1 MILLPL
7 LLCLTN
13 PVLIPHDNNRN
24 HSCLFSIRNYLND
37 WGTIGMQNKTDGK
50 KQIRSSRQRETIRD
64 FLTGRKDHPTA
75 EVIFSGVRDSLPHIS
90 LGTVYRNL
98 LLMRDLKEIRTVC
111 VGDGLIHFDPNPGEH
126 VHFVCRECGRVMD
139 LDLPEADPAAA
150 MNALSFQGKITG
162 CSTLYEG
169 ICPGC
174 LDPEAE

>member
-1 MILLPL
+1 MII
-7 LLCLTN
+7 TGII
-13 PVLIPHDNNRN
+13 PVY
-24 HSCLFSIRNYLND
+24 FSIRNHLND
-37 WGTIGMQNKTDGK
+37 RGTIGMQSKADGK

-98 LLMRDLKEIRTVC
+98 LLMRDLKEIRTVD

-126 VHFVCRECGRVMD
+126 VHFVCRECGCVMD